1 MPEYRALCDL
11 EDEELLA
18 LSSDEFCNTVEA
30 DAKLLVSDA
39 LDTYADV
46 MRQDDDH
53 GARVKAADKIMEIAG
68 VRKQQMALPQGLSPE
83 IFGLALAG
91 LGQLAGIAK
100 ASGASEQILRNVSPA
115 KSDPRL
121 VPQELL
127 APKVSSRLPPSKPDN
142 DSITEVIAHERYE
155 IKNPKPQD

>member
-18 LSSDEFCNTVEA
+18 LSSDEFCDSVEA
-30 DAKLLVSDA
+30 DAKLLVAEA
-39 LDTYADV
+39 LETYSEV
-46 MRQDDDH
+46 MHQDDDH

-68 VRKQQMALPQGLSPE
+68 VRKQQIALPQGISPE

-100 ASGASEQILRNVSPA
+100 SSGASEQILRNVSPA

-127 APKVSSRLPPSKPDN
+127 TPKASSRLPPSKPDN

-155 IKNPKPQD
+155 IKNPKAQA